1 MIIIDKS
8 EEISSFLNKGKE
20 CELPIVRLDCDTYE
34 MANGLEGD
42 LVIVHS
48 DHLNSMSDLF
58 RKKLSSHKMLVIF
71 NGAHLGPDAY
81 LPNTVLDF
89 TSEDDTQKV
98 CINLER
104 LEGCLKESMVLKSQL
119 LTMNKELSE
128 VLGNVETELLRVKR
142 AYEINA
148 PKRFQDLKNIKLLSK
163 YAAGESVGGEF
174 FDILKSGNK
183 VFFLMSET
191 SSYLAS
197 SSILQI
203 FQEFKDE
210 CDISEE
216 SEIKLLKEIQKEVM
230 EINSNKKKPLKISV
244 FTGILDL
251 TTHKFSGHM
260 FGKFQLLSSDQKR
273 SFNGNKLDLLKD
285 QFSEAKYERSFER
298 GERVLFLSPGFLKCW
313 EDVAPEFIIETL
325 MNNSKIK
332 MLDILDEI
340 FFQLKKDVQTGFLPH
355 DASAIMLEVQKN
367 VMLKV

>member
-1 MIIIDKS
+1 MIIIDSS
-8 EEISSFLNKGKE
+8 EEISKFLNRGKE
-20 CELPIVRLDCDTYE
+20 CQLPIVRLDCTTYE
-34 MANGLEGD
+34 LANGLEGD
-42 LVIVHS
+42 LLIVHS
-48 DHLNSMSDLF
+48 EFLKSGNDLLF
-58 RKKLSSHKMLVIF
+58 KKLSTQKMLVIF
-71 NGAHLGPDAY
+71 NANSLGLESY

-89 TSEDDTQKV
+89 SEEDDSEKV
-98 CINLER
+98 CVNLER
-104 LEGCLKESMVLKSQL
+104 LEAGLKESMVLKSQL

-142 AYEINA
+142 AYEVGA

-174 FDILKSGNK
+174 FDILKEGNK

-203 FQEFKDE
+203 FQEFKD
-210 CDISEE
+210 DSVISED
-216 SEIKLLKEIQKEVM
+216 SELKLLKEIQKEVT
-230 EINSNKKKPLKISV
+230 EINSNKNKPLKIAV
-244 FTGILDL
+244 FSGILDL
-251 TTHKFSGHM
+251 TNHKFCGHM

-273 SFNGNKLDLLKD
+273 SFSGNKLDLLKD
-285 QFSEAKYERSFER
+285 DFSSAKYERVFER